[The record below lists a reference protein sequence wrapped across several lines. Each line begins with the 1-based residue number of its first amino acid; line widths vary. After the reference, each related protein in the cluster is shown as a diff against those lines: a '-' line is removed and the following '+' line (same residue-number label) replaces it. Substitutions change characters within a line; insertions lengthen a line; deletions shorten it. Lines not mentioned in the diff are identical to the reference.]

1 MSTRP
6 CRATAAIAT
15 NDESPSVANGGM
27 VTLVVGLLPS
37 EVAGRGVA
45 FQGMATASTAEE
57 LAAAVELGN

>member
-1 MSTRP
+1 
-6 CRATAAIAT
+6 
-15 NDESPSVANGGM
+15 M